1 MKAQSQVL
9 EYIASSLCYSA
20 NLSGKL
26 FMRQDGGKI
35 STQETSQ
42 HSIIQDHL
50 WPQCSSTAK
59 GRMGAVADDILD
71 DIRITLLYRRTD
83 GILNETKH
91 TEWVVS
97 AGP

>member
-42 HSIIQDHL
+42 HSII
-50 WPQCSSTAK
+50 
-59 GRMGAVADDILD
+59 
-71 DIRITLLYRRTD
+71 
-83 GILNETKH
+83 
-91 TEWVVS
+91 
-97 AGP
+97 